1 MIYDIYIYYYV
12 HFIFIDLIPHV
23 LSLGM
28 TQRLKC
34 HIGTLG
40 AWLGLRHEARAA
52 AKVKADPSPEDAPEV
67 TVEVPQ
73 ETRAEKTEHWKGL
86 EGLDVFFS

>member
-1 MIYDIYIYYYV
+1 MTQ
-12 HFIFIDLIPHV
+12 H
-23 LSLGM
+23 

-73 ETRAEKTEHWKGL
+73 ETRAEQCRTL
-86 EGLDVFFS
+86 EGIGRVFFS